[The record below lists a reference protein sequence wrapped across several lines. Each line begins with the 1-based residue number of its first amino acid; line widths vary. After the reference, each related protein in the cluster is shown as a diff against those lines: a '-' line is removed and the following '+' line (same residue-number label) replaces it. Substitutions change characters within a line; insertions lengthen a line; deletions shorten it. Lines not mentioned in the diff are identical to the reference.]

1 MEPINESPSKR
12 RTGPFGPAGEILP
25 KSQRLETVK
34 PGDKLLDAL
43 QRMCDGGF
51 NQAPVVTTANE
62 CVGVLRPLGVLFELL
77 KEQWFQDGLKALNV
91 SDFLERERKRKHEL
105 QLERERSG
113 LFVRAVPKFQKAVD
127 LDPRYKGVNEWVD
140 VDLDWQDDDVAVVGT
155 KTDLI
160 GMLTATDIL
169 GRLTDFAQAFVFLEE
184 IELDTRELLALLLP
198 LPEWIEPVKA
208 AMSKGGVTPP
218 RDFKSYDQLSF
229 SHYGNIFGASETA
242 KRLREGCESYCER
255 FAKDMQSIGT
265 LRNEFMHFRSRA
277 TNEQVNELEIFK
289 MRTNAA
295 LERARMQCQKVGA
308 NSALASKGDAE
319 G

>member
-1 MEPINESPSKR
+1 MEPVNESPSKR

-25 KSQRLETVK
+25 KGQQVERVK
-34 PGDKLLDAL
+34 PGDNVLDVL
-43 QRMCDGGF
+43 KRMCEASF

-77 KEQWFQDGLKALNV
+77 NEPWFLDGLKDVNV
-91 SDFLERERKRKHEL
+91 SDLMERERDLQRKLEEQRKRL
-105 QLERERSG
+105 G
-113 LFVRAVPKFQKAVD
+113 LSVSDVPNYQKAVD
-127 LDPRYKGVNEWVD
+127 LKPRYKGVSEWVD
-140 VDLDWQDDDVAVVGT
+140 VDLDWQQDDVAMVGT
-155 KTDLI
+155 ATDLI

-169 GRLTDFAQAFVFLEE
+169 GGLTDFAQAFVFLEE

-198 LPEWIEPVKA
+198 LPEWIAPVTA
-208 AMSKGGVTPP
+208 AMSKGHVKPP

-242 KRLREGCESYCER
+242 KRLREGCESDCES
-255 FAKDMQSIGT
+255 FAKDMQSIGK

-277 TNEQVNELEIFK
+277 TKDQVDKLESFK

-295 LERARMQCQKVGA
+295 VERARRRCREDVAKTSVVI
-308 NSALASKGDAE
+308 
-319 G
+319 

>member
-1 MEPINESPSKR
+1 MDPAPNPASKR

-25 KSQRLETVK
+25 ANQGLVKFKPDDNLFVALERLCE
-34 PGDKLLDAL
+34 A
-43 QRMCDGGF
+43 GF
-51 NQAPVVTTANE
+51 NQAPIVTTANE

-77 KEQWFQDGLKALNV
+77 NEQWFRDGLKALNV
-91 SDFLERERKRKHEL
+91 SDFLERERKRKHKL

-113 LFVRAVPKFQKAVD
+113 LSVRAVPIFQKAVD

-140 VDLDWQDDDVAVVGT
+140 VDLDWQDDDVAMVGT

-160 GMLTATDIL
+160 GILTATDIL

-184 IELDTRELLALLLP
+184 IELDTRELLTLLLP
-198 LPEWIEPVKA
+198 LPECIDPVIA
-208 AMSKGGVTPP
+208 AMSKGDVKPP

-242 KRLREGCESYCER
+242 KRLQEGCESLCEG
-255 FAKDMQSIGT
+255 FAAKMQSVGK

-277 TNEQVNELEIFK
+277 TNKQVNELEIFK

-295 LERARMQCQKVGA
+295 VERARMKCQKVGA
-308 NSALASKGDAE
+308 HSALASGGDAK

>member
-1 MEPINESPSKR
+1 MDPAPNPASKR

-25 KSQRLETVK
+25 KSQRLETVR
-34 PGDKLLDAL
+34 PGDEVFDAL
-43 QRMCDGGF
+43 KRLCEAGF

-77 KEQWFQDGLKALNV
+77 KEQWFKDGLKAVNV
-91 SDFLERERKRKHEL
+91 SDLMERERKREL
-105 QLERERSG
+105 ELEHSSSS
-113 LFVRAVPKFQKAVD
+113 VPALKKCQKAVD
-127 LDPRYKGVNEWVD
+127 LKPRYKGVKEWVD
-140 VDLDWQDDDVAVVGT
+140 VDLDWQDDDVAMVGT

-184 IELDTRELLALLLP
+184 IELDTRELLTLLLP
-198 LPEWIEPVKA
+198 LPEWIEPVIA

-242 KRLREGCESYCER
+242 KRLQEGCESLCEG
-255 FAKDMQSIGT
+255 FAAKMQKVGK

-295 LERARMQCQKVGA
+295 VERARRQCREDVAKTSVA
-308 NSALASKGDAE
+308 I
-319 G
+319 